1 MFWWMFAAVCS
12 YFVKGLCG
20 FANTL
25 VFTSILSF
33 GNNNVSISPIEL
45 LLGFPSNAILVY
57 RERKSIDWKICL
69 PVAGL
74 VLAGCIP
81 GAFFLKNADSSAV
94 KIFFGFVII
103 FIGIEMWMR
112 ERKQGK
118 SKQSKVLLTIIG
130 LLSGLLCGLY
140 GIGALLG
147 AYMGRVTEDSHA
159 FKANLCM
166 VFLTEN
172 VFRIALYTAWGIL
185 TFDIF
190 RQMLLLVP
198 AMLIGLGLGILSGKV
213 LDEKIVK
220 KIVILMLIVSGVAL
234 IMQNI

>member
-1 MFWWMFAAVCS
+1 MFAAVCA

-25 VFTSILSF
+25 IFTSILSF
-33 GNNNVSISPIEL
+33 TNNNVSISPIEL

-69 PVAGL
+69 PIAAL
-74 VLAGCIP
+74 VLLGSIP
-81 GAFFLKNADSSAV
+81 GAFFLKNADSALI
-94 KIFFGFVII
+94 KIIFGFVII
-103 FIGIEMWMR
+103 FIGLEMLLR
-112 ERKQGK
+112 ELQQKK
-118 SKQSKVLLTIIG
+118 SRQSRVLLTVIG

-159 FKANLCM
+159 FKANLCV

-172 VFRIALYTAWGIL
+172 IFRVILYTYMDIL
-185 TFDIF
+185 TGEIF
-190 RQMLLLVP
+190 RQALMLAP
-198 AMLIGLGLGILSGKV
+198 AMLIGLSLGMYSV
-213 LDEKIVK
+213 RFLDEKIVR
-220 KIVILMLIVSGVAL
+220 KIVVLMLILSGVTL
-234 IMQNI
+234 IFQNL